1 MVALCCIS
9 TSMVPCIGR
18 VSGADPVIVF
28 ASPHPYDTWSSSM
41 PALLERRIAHYPE
54 LRVHELGARVPQR
67 ANDWL
72 PSAAGPALA
81 LDRRGLSQLDVRD
94 SML

>member
-1 MVALCCIS
+1 
-9 TSMVPCIGR
+9 
-18 VSGADPVIVF
+18 
-28 ASPHPYDTWSSSM
+28 M